1 MGCAGGGCGI
11 RWSTC
16 VASGHCIAC
25 WWASAGVAASGE
37 VRGVEARVCLQGRRR
52 ARVRRDVAQ
61 GDGKGATR
69 CLFASSAHRD
79 CGGTARVH
87 TPRESRPVCVRCG
100 QGHLHGD
107 EGGLRRAGGAWGRVV
122 LAEPQAKPRRGHD
135 AASDAREVVVF
146 RACIVWR
153 HVIIIS
159 AHCDLV
165 VLSYAIYRSF
175 FRSAAPARGLATCR
189 VRAPAW
195 SGRWRFCDVNSISHL
210 LW

>member
-61 GDGKGATR
+61 CDGKGATR
-69 CLFASSAHRD
+69 CPCSRLCGRHVWWPACASCCDWHACRTRQARSRRRTRSLAASSA
-79 CGGTARVH
+79 
-87 TPRESRPVCVRCG
+87 
-100 QGHLHGD
+100 
-107 EGGLRRAGGAWGRVV
+107 GGACGRVV

-175 FRSAAPARGLATCR
+175 FCSAAPAREASPRAECARPHGLVAGGS
-189 VRAPAW
+189 AM
-195 SGRWRFCDVNSISHL
+195 
-210 LW
+210 